1 MKEKFEILFE
11 DDAVIAINKP
21 AGVVVN
27 RAVSATDTVADW
39 AFDYIN
45 IQKYSPESDMY
56 LRCGVA
62 HRLDKETSGVL
73 LIGKTPEALASLM
86 AQFKDRKT
94 EKEYLAFVH
103 GRLEPK
109 EGEMRLPIR
118 RDPWNRKK
126 WGVHFDGKDAQT
138 RWSVQDWYLD
148 QHGQQ
153 YSLVKLFPKT
163 GRTHQIR
170 VHMVFLSH
178 PLLSDERYLNRK
190 RYLKDKEVLGR
201 HFLHAC
207 SIEFFHPTTG
217 LKTRI
222 EAPLP
227 ADLVKTLGMFH
238 RTD

>member
-1 MKEKFEILFE
+1 MKERFEILFE
-11 DDAVIAINKP
+11 DDDVVAINKP

-27 RAVSATDTVADW
+27 RAASATNTVADW
-39 AFDYIN
+39 AFEYLGIG
-45 IQKYSPESDMY
+45 KYPMESDMY
-56 LRCGVA
+56 QRCGVA

-73 LIGKTPEALASLM
+73 LLCKTPESLANLM
-86 AQFKDRKT
+86 LQFKERKT

-103 GRLEPK
+103 GKLEPK

-138 RWSVQDWYLD
+138 RWSVEDWYLD
-148 QHGQQ
+148 EHGQH
-153 YSLVKLFPKT
+153 YSLVRLFPKT

-170 VHMVFLSH
+170 VHMVFLAH

-190 RYLKDKEVLGR
+190 RYMKDKELLDR

-207 SIEFFHPTTG
+207 SIEFFHPKTG
-217 LKTRI
+217 EKIRV

-227 ADLVKTLGMFH
+227 GDLTQTLGMFH

>member
-1 MKEKFEILFE
+1 MKERFEILFE
-11 DDAVIAINKP
+11 DEYVLAINKP

-27 RAVSATDTVADW
+27 RAQSATNTVADW
-39 AFDYIN
+39 AFDYLGID
-45 IQKYSPESDMY
+45 KYSIESDMY
-56 LRCGVA
+56 KRCGVA

-73 LIGKTPEALASLM
+73 LLCKTPEALANVM

-109 EGEMRLPIR
+109 EGEVRLPIR

-138 RWSVQDWYLD
+138 RWSVEKWYKD
-148 QHGQQ
+148 SDNEQ
-153 YSLVKLFPKT
+153 YSLVRLFPKT

-170 VHMVFLSH
+170 VHMVFLKH
-178 PLLSDERYLNRK
+178 PLFCDERYLNRK
-190 RYLKDKEVLGR
+190 KYVKDKELLDR

-207 SIEFFHPTTG
+207 SIEFFHPVTG
-217 LKTRI
+217 DKQRVD
-222 EAPLP
+222 APLP
-227 ADLVKTLGMFH
+227 NELIKLLDRFH
-238 RTD
+238 RVD